1 MPNTAIK
8 VENLSKMYRLG
19 EINNG
24 TLWQDIQTWA
34 AIKRKKEDPNSKIGE
49 NKYSGDKDHFWALK
63 DISFDVK
70 QGDRLGI
77 IGKNGAGKST
87 LLKILSRI
95 TTPSEGTIKIKGKIA
110 SLLEVGTG
118 FHQEL
123 TGRENIYINGAILG
137 MKKRRIDE
145 KLDSIIEF
153 SGIEQHIDTPVK
165 RYSSG
170 MYVRLAFA
178 VAAHLDSDIL
188 IADEVLAVGDAEFQ
202 KKALGKMQD
211 LSTGEG
217 RTVLFVSH
225 NMGSIKK
232 LCNCG
237 IVLEKGI
244 IKESSND
251 IDKLISDYLGN
262 FSENT
267 KSMKWS
273 NNGDYSDPHFIPL
286 YMELQEEDGSEIKSD
301 ISTEKNYR
309 IKLSF
314 EVQEL
319 NPLLECHFLF
329 STIDGNVL
337 FITSPLDFIK
347 DYKPTIGI
355 NNLYCIIPKHLLNI
369 QEYVI
374 QLGVSIFNVA
384 WIINPYENNIAIKM
398 NVTSKSTINPY
409 GDLHFSYFQSLL
421 LPKIEWYNN
430 QDIQDAL

>member
-1 MPNTAIK
+1 MSNLAIK
-8 VENLSKMYRLG
+8 VEHLSKMYRLG

-24 TLWQDIQTWA
+24 TLWQDIQTWT
-34 AIKRKKEDPNSKIGE
+34 AIKRKKEDPHSKIGE

-95 TTPSEGTIKIKGKIA
+95 TTPTEGIIKIKGKIA

-123 TGRENIYINGAILG
+123 TGRDNIYINGAILG

-145 KLDSIIEF
+145 LLDSIIEF

-225 NMGSIKK
+225 NMGAVRN

-237 IVLEKGI
+237 IVLENGNIRKA
-244 IKESSND
+244 SAN
-251 IDKLISDYLGN
+251 IDELISDYLRN
-262 FSENT
+262 FVTDT
-267 KSMKWS
+267 KSTKWI
-273 NNGDYSDPHFIPL
+273 NNGNYSDRRFIPL
-286 YMELQEEDGSEIKSD
+286 SMELQEEDGSEIKDD
-301 ISTEKNYR
+301 ISNEKNYK

-319 NPLLECHFLF
+319 NHLLVFCLIF
-329 STIDGNVL
+329 TTVNGDVL
-337 FITSPLDFIK
+337 FISYPMDFIK

-355 NNLYCIIPKHLLNI
+355 NNIYCIIPKNILNM
-369 QEYVI
+369 QEYIISLGAGIHNVVWVI
-374 QLGVSIFNVA
+374 DPYKYDITIKMNINSKI
-384 WIINPYENNIAIKM
+384 IINPYGNNQ
-398 NVTSKSTINPY
+398 TII
-409 GDLHFSYFQSLL
+409 S
-421 LPKIEWYNN
+421 PKIEWHNN
-430 QDIQDAL
+430 

>member
-1 MPNTAIK
+1 MSNTAIQI
-8 VENLSKMYRLG
+8 EHLSKMYRLG

-24 TLWQDIQTWA
+24 TLWQDLQSWTA
-34 AIKRKKEDPNSKIGE
+34 RKFGKEDPNSKIGE

-63 DISFDVK
+63 DISLDIK
-70 QGDRLGI
+70 QGDRVGI

-95 TTPSEGTIKIKGKIA
+95 TTPTEGTIKIKGKVA

-118 FHQEL
+118 FHGEL
-123 TGRENIYINGAILG
+123 TGRENIYLNGAILG
-137 MKKRRIDE
+137 MRKRRIDE
-145 KLDSIIEF
+145 KLDSIVEF

-225 NMGSIKK
+225 NMGAVRN

-237 IVLEKGI
+237 IVLEKGT
-244 IKESSND
+244 IKELSNNN
-251 IDKLISDYLGN
+251 IDKLIVDYLGN

-267 KSMKWS
+267 KSIKWN
-273 NNGDYSDPHFIPL
+273 NNGDYSNPYFTPL
-286 YMELQEEDGSEIKSD
+286 HMELKEEDGSEIKSY
-301 ISTEKNYR
+301 ISADKNYI

-319 NPLLECHFLF
+319 DPLLEYHFIF
-329 STIDGNVL
+329 STIDGNFL
-337 FITSPLDFIK
+337 FISSPLDFIK

-355 NNLYCIIPKHLLNI
+355 NNLYCIIPKHLLNV
-369 QEYVI
+369 QEYI
-374 QLGVSIFNVA
+374 IRLGVSLFNVT
-384 WIINPYENNIAIKM
+384 WIVNPYQNNIAINM

-409 GDLHFSYFQSLL
+409 GYNPYGYIQSLL
-421 LPKIEWYNN
+421 LPKIEWYNM
-430 QDIQDAL
+430 